1 MSRPSDAELQQ
12 LDAIAVDLKETFEE
26 RGHRVALAMAADDAF
41 TSGNSRSALMRDLA
55 IDAVTLSASRNGL
68 PFRQVLGGGH
78 ELLGRQHTYRLR
90 KARHD
95 ATGFVITASNE
106 SGLVSEEEPSLF
118 PMEKWVLGWVPDDL
132 GSVAEVFTAA
142 VLGIEEGRPGRLV
155 LGSAIA
161 LGTRD
166 PISGGFTPTDEGL
179 DFDDEPEVGTA
190 DDIGA

>member
-26 RGHRVALAMAADDAF
+26 RGYRVELAMATDDAF

-55 IDAVTLSASRNGL
+55 IAAVTVSASRTGL

-78 ELLGRQHTYRLR
+78 ELVGHQHTYRLR
-90 KARHD
+90 KAKHD
-95 ATGFVITASNE
+95 ATGLVITVSNE

-118 PMEKWVLGWVPDDL
+118 PMAKWVLGWVPDDM
-132 GSVAEVFTAA
+132 GSVAEVFAAA
-142 VLGIEEGRPGRLV
+142 VLGMEEGRPGRLV
-155 LGSAIA
+155 LGPPIA

-166 PISGGFTPTDEGL
+166 PIGGGFTPTDEGL
-179 DFDDEPEVGTA
+179 DFGEEPEVGTA
-190 DDIGA
+190 DDLGA